1 MGPATIASSSPRSA
15 SVTASS
21 NAAAAARALSAVGF
35 PGREPG
41 YLPMTLLSTVRAMLL
56 EFRARS
62 TISGPIPAQSPSVI
76 PMRGV
81 LLVLMLVIVIES
93 YIIDYE
99 HDYEHAMSA
108 PRFFR

>member
-1 MGPATIASSSPRSA
+1 MASNSPRRA

-35 PGREPG
+35 PGRAPG
-41 YLPMTLLSTVRAMLL
+41 YLPMTVLSTVRAMRL

-62 TISGPIPAQSPSVI
+62 TISGPIPAQSPRVI

-81 LLVLMLVIVIES
+81 LLVLMIVIES
-93 YIIDYE
+93 YLIDYE
-99 HDYEHAMSA
+99 HDYEHVMSA
-108 PRFFR
+108 RHFFR